1 MIRQRDTFL
10 QDQRLAFIVAAMEL
24 KDRLKQ
30 ARKHAKLSQVELA
43 EKVGITQASVSE
55 IERGLTRT
63 SSHLLKIAM
72 VCGVNPTWLLD
83 GSGEMVVQRDKPKES
98 ATVIGFISP
107 WDDETPL
114 EDDEVEIPLLK
125 EVRVSGGP
133 GLLPEDLDNGRR
145 IRMGKE
151 SLRRQN
157 VQFSNAICVT
167 VSGNSMEPALPDGS
181 TVGVNMHIT
190 TIKDG
195 KVYVIKHDGEL
206 RVKQVYRLPGGGIR
220 LRSFNRAEHADED
233 YTPTEMAEKDISIL
247 GKVFWSSAFWD

>member
-1 MIRQRDTFL
+1 MLTGQEL
-10 QDQRLAFIVAAMEL
+10 GAAIERA
-24 KDRLKQ
+24 RLK
-30 ARKHAKLSQVELA
+30 K
-43 EKVGITQASVSE
+43 GITKKKLADDFDVKPPSVQGWTSHGRIGKDKLMALIDYFSDVVGPE
-55 IERGLTRT
+55 HWGLSR
-63 SSHLLKIAM
+63 
-72 VCGVNPTWLLD
+72 
-83 GSGEMVVQRDKPKES
+83 KPKGNAQIIGPIS
-98 ATVIGFISP
+98 A
-107 WDDETPL
+107 WDDSTPVD
-114 EDDEVEIPLLK
+114 DDEVEIPLLK
-125 EVRVSGGP
+125 DVRVSGGP
-133 GLLPEDLDNGRR
+133 GVVAEDLDSGRCV
-145 IRMGKE
+145 RMGKS
-151 SLRRQN
+151 SLRERG

>member
-1 MIRQRDTFL
+1 MLTGQEL
-10 QDQRLAFIVAAMEL
+10 GAAIESA
-24 KDRLKQ
+24 RLK
-30 ARKHAKLSQVELA
+30 KGVTKKKLADDFDVKPPSVQGWIAHGRIGKDKLMALIEYFDDVVGMDHWGLA
-43 EKVGITQASVSE
+43 PK
-55 IERGLTRT
+55 
-63 SSHLLKIAM
+63 
-72 VCGVNPTWLLD
+72 
-83 GSGEMVVQRDKPKES
+83 KPKGNAHIIGPIS
-98 ATVIGFISP
+98 A
-107 WDDETPL
+107 WDDDTPL
-114 EDDEVEIPLLK
+114 DDDEVEIPLLK
-125 EVRVSGGP
+125 DVRVSGGP
-133 GLLPEDLDNGRR
+133 GVVAEDLDSGRCV
-145 IRMGKE
+145 RMGKS
-151 SLRRQN
+151 SLRERG

-167 VSGNSMEPALPDGS
+167 VSGNSMEAALPDGS

>member
-1 MIRQRDTFL
+1 MLTGQEL
-10 QDQRLAFIVAAMEL
+10 GAAIESA
-24 KDRLKQ
+24 RLK
-30 ARKHAKLSQVELA
+30 K
-43 EKVGITQASVSE
+43 GITKKKLADDFGVKPPSVQGWTTHGRIGKDKLMDLIDYFSDVVGPDHW
-55 IERGLTRT
+55 GLSR
-63 SSHLLKIAM
+63 
-72 VCGVNPTWLLD
+72 
-83 GSGEMVVQRDKPKES
+83 KPRANAE
-98 ATVIGFISP
+98 VLGFISP

-114 EDDEVEIPLLK
+114 DDDEVEIPLLADVK
-125 EVRVSGGP
+125 VAAGR
-133 GLLPEDLDNGRR
+133 GLAAEDFDSGRR
-145 IRMGKE
+145 IRMGK
-151 SLRRQN
+151 STLRSQG
-157 VQFSNAICVT
+157 VQFSNAVCVT

>member
-1 MIRQRDTFL
+1 MDISEIRRENL
-10 QDQRLAFIVAAMEL
+10 RRLMNEMF
-24 KDRLKQ
+24 DGKQ
-30 ARKHAKLSQVELA
+30 AKIADALEKSPNYISRCLSLTMAAEHRKKIGEDFAREIEAKLGLPRYSLDSPLQTLGTSDQSAVQGSPGKANAHLIGPILA
-43 EKVGITQASVSE
+43 
-55 IERGLTRT
+55 
-63 SSHLLKIAM
+63 
-72 VCGVNPTWLLD
+72 
-83 GSGEMVVQRDKPKES
+83 
-98 ATVIGFISP
+98 
-107 WDDETPL
+107 WDDDTPL
-114 EDDEVEIPLLK
+114 DDDEVEIPLLK
-125 EVRVSGGP
+125 DVRVSGGP
-133 GLLPEDLDNGRR
+133 GVVAEDLDSGRCV
-145 IRMGKE
+145 RMGKS
-151 SLRRQN
+151 SLRERG

>member
-1 MIRQRDTFL
+1 
-10 QDQRLAFIVAAMEL
+10 MEF
-24 KDRLKQ
+24 KDRL
-30 ARKHAKLSQVELA
+30 ARRMT
-43 EKVGITQASVSE
+43 EK
-55 IERGLTRT
+55 GLTATELTR
-63 SSHLLKIAM
+63 LL
-72 VCGVNPTWLLD
+72 GV
-83 GSGEMVVQRDKPKES
+83 SK
-98 ATVIGFISP
+98 ATVSFWVNGTNGAKGKNLLALAKALDCSPDWLAYGEGSADRDRPKSEATILGPISA
-107 WDDETPL
+107 WDDSTPL
-114 EDDEVEIPLLK
+114 DDDEVEIPLLK
-125 EVRVSGGP
+125 DVRVSGGP
-133 GLLPEDLDNGRR
+133 GVVAEDLDSGRCV
-145 IRMGKE
+145 RMGKS
-151 SLRRQN
+151 SLRERG

>member
-1 MIRQRDTFL
+1 
-10 QDQRLAFIVAAMEL
+10 MEF
-24 KDRLKQ
+24 KDRL
-30 ARKHAKLSQVELA
+30 ARRMT
-43 EKVGITQASVSE
+43 EK
-55 IERGLTRT
+55 GLTATELTR
-63 SSHLLKIAM
+63 LL
-72 VCGVNPTWLLD
+72 GVSKATISFWVNGANGPKGKNLLALAKALDCSPEWLAHGIGNPEV
-83 GSGEMVVQRDKPKES
+83 SRPRGEAQIIGPIS
-98 ATVIGFISP
+98 A
-107 WDDETPL
+107 WDDSTPL
-114 EDDEVEIPLLK
+114 DDDEVEIPLLK
-125 EVRVSGGP
+125 DVRVSGGP
-133 GLLPEDLDNGRR
+133 GVVAEDLDSGRCV
-145 IRMGKE
+145 RMGKS
-151 SLRRQN
+151 SLRERG